1 MWAHQA
7 GFPQHWRDPELDPVG
22 PGRGAVE
29 PASRATGLGWVRMG
43 PGWWRRVSSALLSSQ
58 RVLVVGN
65 GTPLAALFAVSGFY

>member
-1 MWAHQA
+1 M
-7 GFPQHWRDPELDPVG
+7 EST
-22 PGRGAVE
+22 
-29 PASRATGLGWVRMG
+29 SRAMGPRWVGMG